1 MVPLITSEGALG
13 QYVSKLVSGAEVF
26 DLNLWIK
33 IDPVNRPIKRNP
45 VGSGYVSHRQTSAFD
60 DHLVDRFV
68 VFRNV
73 RQRIVARKVLRFE

>member
-1 MVPLITSEGALG
+1 MSLVI
-13 QYVSKLVSGAEVF
+13 YVSMLVSGVKVF

-33 IDPVNRPIKRNP
+33 IDPVNRPIKRNS
-45 VGSGYVSHRQTSAFD
+45 VGSGYVSHRHFSAFV

-73 RQRIVARKVLRFE
+73 KQRIVARKVLRFE